1 MYPFYDRGGTGK
13 GLFWQIWGSLQ
24 RVAISY
30 SLAAVVGIGLGV
42 LISVNKTMSKALDPL
57 FQLLRTVPP
66 LPWVPIYLAGLRH
79 NEPPALFI
87 IFITAWL
94 IVIKTAV
101 AVTQMP
107 QDYKNIAKVLQ
118 LSRKEYRTYAL
129 TK

>member
-1 MYPFYDRGGTGK
+1 
-13 GLFWQIWGSLQ
+13 
-24 RVAISY
+24 
-30 SLAAVVGIGLGV
+30 VGIGPGV

-57 FQLLRTVPP
+57 FQLLITVPP
-66 LPWVPIYLAGLRH
+66 LAWVPIYLAPLRD
-79 NEPPALFI
+79 NKPPALFI

-94 IVIKTAV
+94 ILIKTAV
-101 AVTQMP
+101 GVTQIP